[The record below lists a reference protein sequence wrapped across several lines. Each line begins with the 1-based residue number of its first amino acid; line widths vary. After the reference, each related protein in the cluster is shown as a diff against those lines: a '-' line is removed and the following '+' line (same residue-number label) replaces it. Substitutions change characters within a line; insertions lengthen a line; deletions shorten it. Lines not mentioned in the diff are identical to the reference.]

1 MCIPLRGRH
10 SWLPPLFT
18 CPPSRSYNGRVQ
30 VAEYERERGVIASL
44 FDALTAPRRSDIDR
58 ELADLIERSGGK
70 FTDSLERAIE
80 QRLFHRP

>member
-1 MCIPLRGRH
+1 MASTSLH
-10 SWLPPLFT
+10 LPALSLG
-18 CPPSRSYNGRVQ
+18 SRTALPRRW
-30 VAEYERERGVIASL
+30 RERGVIASL